1 MLLEK
6 VSFEIDGDFSGRIV
20 IVGRE
25 AKFVEKTRRTTFVE
39 KTGRTTFVRSTN
51 ADLKAAIL
59 TTIDYRY
66 ATTKTKFRLGK
77 FDTFFQY
84 RQ

>member
-6 VSFEIDGDFSGRIV
+6 VSFEIDVDFSCRIV

-25 AKFVEKTRRTTFVE
+25 AKLVEKTR
-39 KTGRTTFVRSTN
+39 RTTFVRSTN

-77 FDTFFQY
+77 LDTFFQY

>member
-6 VSFEIDGDFSGRIV
+6 VSFEIDVDFSCRIV

-25 AKFVEKTRRTTFVE
+25 KLEKLVEKTRRTTLVE

-59 TTIDYRY
+59 TTID
-66 ATTKTKFRLGK
+66 
-77 FDTFFQY
+77 
-84 RQ
+84 